1 MAKPATAKP
10 KIYPTCRICDKLN
23 AEMTHCAIFGAL
35 KPGQVDNTAVGSACN
50 KSGDFVRMLHAKPN
64 EYNLGRTPAGKPVD
78 EDADSQLLVFDVDD
92 ETMGFKERHGM
103 TLEQWALNTFGGT
116 PPEKPE

>member
-1 MAKPATAKP
+1 MAKQ

-35 KPGQVDNTAVGSACN
+35 IAGQTDNTAMGSACS

-64 EYNLGRTPAGKPVD
+64 EYNMGRTPAGKLVD
-78 EDADSQLLVFDVDD
+78 EEADSQLLVFDADD
-92 ETMGFKERHGM
+92 ETKGFKEQHGM
-103 TLEQWALNTFGGT
+103 TLQEWAAETFKGKKQADD
-116 PPEKPE
+116 ERK